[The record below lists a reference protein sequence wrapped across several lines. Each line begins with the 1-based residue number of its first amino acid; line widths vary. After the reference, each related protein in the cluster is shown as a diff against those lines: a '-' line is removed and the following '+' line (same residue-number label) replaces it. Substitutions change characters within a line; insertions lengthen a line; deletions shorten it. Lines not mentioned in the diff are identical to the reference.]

1 MSRPTARCS
10 ASSASCLRESRSRAS
25 ACRGADR
32 SDGASLTSIR
42 RDAVSRLLGDNPAI
56 AELERELAQRRD
68 HGLARTRRIVDSAQG
83 ARLSIDGRALLA
95 FASNDYLGLANAPE
109 VATAAR
115 DAIAHWGVGAGA
127 SHLIVGHAQPHA
139 ALEDALAAYVAPC
152 YGARALTFSSGYLAN
167 LAILTA
173 LASRNDVIFAD
184 RLNHACLTD
193 GALLSRAKLERY
205 RHCDVAALTRAMEA
219 AVGRRRFIV
228 TDAVFSMDGDIA
240 PLPELLALAERYD
253 AWLIVDDAHGLGVLG
268 EKGSGVLSHFG
279 LRSQRLIYVGTFGK
293 AAGGSGAAIVAH
305 RLVIDWLIQRA
316 RTYIFTTATPPG
328 IACAVEAALD
338 LIAGEEGA
346 ERRARLDR
354 HIAVWSAH
362 AQRLAAR
369 FGWQWMPSPTAIQ
382 PIVIG
387 ENAPALALAAA
398 LEREGIRIAA
408 IRPPT
413 VPAGTAR
420 LRITLSA
427 AHTDADIERLAQALE
442 AAGQSLQPAKAA

>member
-1 MSRPTARCS
+1 MRLLDDLQAGLDAIDAAHLRRVRRTAYSPT
-10 ASSASCLRESRSRAS
+10 
-25 ACRGADR
+25 DR
-32 SDGASLTSIR
+32 SQRISVPGEEPPDI
-42 RDAVSRLLGDNPAI
+42 LGFC
-56 AELERELAQRRD
+56 
-68 HGLARTRRIVDSAQG
+68 G
-83 ARLSIDGRALLA
+83 
-95 FASNDYLGLANAPE
+95 NDYLGLA
-109 VATAAR
+109 
-115 DAIAHWGVGAGA
+115 AHPALAEAVTQGTHQYGFGSGA
-127 SHLIVGHAQPHA
+127 SHLVSGHSIAHARLEARMAALQGEHIPDADALFFCTGYMANLAVVSAMAQAGGIRPADECTIFSDALNHASLIDGARLSRAPIKVYPHVDLA
-139 ALEDALAAYVAPC
+139 ALEALLAAS
-152 YGARALTFSSGYLAN
+152 T
-167 LAILTA
+167 
-173 LASRNDVIFAD
+173 SRN
-184 RLNHACLTD
+184 
-193 GALLSRAKLERY
+193 KL
-205 RHCDVAALTRAMEA
+205 
-219 AVGRRRFIV
+219 IV
-228 TDAVFSMDGDIA
+228 TDGVFSMDGDIA

-268 EKGSGVLSHFG
+268 EKGAGVLSHFG
-279 LRSQRLIYVGTFGK
+279 LRSKRLVYVGTFGK

-305 RLVIDWLIQRA
+305 RLVIDWLVQRA

-387 ENAPALALAAA
+387 ENAPALELAAA

>member
-1 MSRPTARCS
+1 MRLLDDLQAGLDAIDAAHLRRVRRTAYSPT
-10 ASSASCLRESRSRAS
+10 
-25 ACRGADR
+25 DR
-32 SDGASLTSIR
+32 SQRISVPGEAP
-42 RDAVSRLLGDNPAI
+42 RDILGFC
-56 AELERELAQRRD
+56 
-68 HGLARTRRIVDSAQG
+68 G
-83 ARLSIDGRALLA
+83 
-95 FASNDYLGLANAPE
+95 NDYLGLA
-109 VATAAR
+109 
-115 DAIAHWGVGAGA
+115 AHPALAEAMTRGTQQYGFGSGA
-127 SHLIVGHAQPHA
+127 SHLVSGHSIAHA
-139 ALEDALAAYVAPC
+139 RLEARMAAVQAEHIPEADALFFC
-152 YGARALTFSSGYLAN
+152 TGYMAN
-167 LAILTA
+167 LAVVSAMAQAGGIRPADECT
-173 LASRNDVIFAD
+173 IFSDA
-184 RLNHACLTD
+184 LNHASLID
-193 GALLSRAKLERY
+193 GARLSRAPVKVY
-205 RHCDVAALTRAMEA
+205 PHVDVAALEA
-219 AVGRRRFIV
+219 LLAASTSRNKLIV
-228 TDAVFSMDGDIA
+228 TDGVFSMDGDIA

-268 EKGSGVLSHFG
+268 ENGAGVLSHFG

-305 RLVIDWLIQRA
+305 RLVIDWLVQRA
-316 RTYIFTTATPPG
+316 RTYIFTTAAPPG

-338 LIAGEEGA
+338 LIASEEGD
-346 ERRARLDR
+346 ERCARLDR

-369 FGWQWMPSPTAIQ
+369 FGWQWMPSQTAIQ

>member
-1 MSRPTARCS
+1 MRLLDDLQAGLDAIDAAHLRRVRRTAYSPT
-10 ASSASCLRESRSRAS
+10 
-25 ACRGADR
+25 DR
-32 SDGASLTSIR
+32 SQRISVPGEEP
-42 RDAVSRLLGDNPAI
+42 RDILGFC
-56 AELERELAQRRD
+56 
-68 HGLARTRRIVDSAQG
+68 G
-83 ARLSIDGRALLA
+83 
-95 FASNDYLGLANAPE
+95 NDYLGLA
-109 VATAAR
+109 
-115 DAIAHWGVGAGA
+115 AHPALAEAVTQGTQQYGFGSGA
-127 SHLIVGHAQPHA
+127 SHLVSGHSIAHARLEARMA
-139 ALEDALAAYVAPC
+139 ALQAEHIPDADALFFC
-152 YGARALTFSSGYLAN
+152 TGYMAN
-167 LAILTA
+167 LAVVSAMAQAGGIRPADECT
-173 LASRNDVIFAD
+173 IFSDA
-184 RLNHACLTD
+184 LNHASLID
-193 GALLSRAKLERY
+193 GARLSRAPIKVYPHVDLGALEALLAASTSRNKL
-205 RHCDVAALTRAMEA
+205 
-219 AVGRRRFIV
+219 IV
-228 TDAVFSMDGDIA
+228 TDGVFSMDGDIA

-279 LRSQRLIYVGTFGK
+279 LRSKRLIYVGTFGK

-305 RLVIDWLIQRA
+305 RLVIDWLVQRA

>member
-1 MSRPTARCS
+1 MRLLDDLQAGLDAIDAAHLRRVRRTAYTPT
-10 ASSASCLRESRSRAS
+10 
-25 ACRGADR
+25 DR
-32 SDGASLTSIR
+32 SQRISVPGGEPCDI
-42 RDAVSRLLGDNPAI
+42 LGFC
-56 AELERELAQRRD
+56 
-68 HGLARTRRIVDSAQG
+68 G
-83 ARLSIDGRALLA
+83 
-95 FASNDYLGLANAPE
+95 NDYLGLAAHPVLAE
-109 VATAAR
+109 AVVHGAR
-115 DAIAHWGVGAGA
+115 QYGFGSGA
-127 SHLIVGHAQPHA
+127 SHLVSGHSVAHAQLEARMAALQAAHIPDADALFFCTGYMANLAVVSAMAQAGGIRPAEDCTIFSDALNHASLIDGARLSRAPVKVYPHVDMA
-139 ALEDALAAYVAPC
+139 ALEALLAAS
-152 YGARALTFSSGYLAN
+152 T
-167 LAILTA
+167 
-173 LASRNDVIFAD
+173 SRN
-184 RLNHACLTD
+184 
-193 GALLSRAKLERY
+193 KL
-205 RHCDVAALTRAMEA
+205 
-219 AVGRRRFIV
+219 IV
-228 TDAVFSMDGDIA
+228 TDGVFSMDGDIA
-240 PLPELLALAERYD
+240 PLPALLALAERYD

-268 EKGSGVLSHFG
+268 KDGAGVLSHFG
-279 LRSQRLIYVGTFGK
+279 LRSERIMYVGTFGK

-305 RLVIDWLIQRA
+305 RLAIDWLVQRA

-346 ERRARLDR
+346 TRRAVLNR

-413 VPAGTAR
+413 VPVGTAR

-427 AHTDADIERLAQALE
+427 AHTDADIERLALALE
-442 AAGQSLQPAKAA
+442 AAGQSLQPAQAA

>member
-1 MSRPTARCS
+1 MRLLDDLQAGLDAIDAAHLRRVRRTAYSPT
-10 ASSASCLRESRSRAS
+10 
-25 ACRGADR
+25 DR
-32 SDGASLTSIR
+32 SQRISVPGEEP
-42 RDAVSRLLGDNPAI
+42 RDILGFC
-56 AELERELAQRRD
+56 
-68 HGLARTRRIVDSAQG
+68 G
-83 ARLSIDGRALLA
+83 
-95 FASNDYLGLANAPE
+95 NDYLGLA
-109 VATAAR
+109 
-115 DAIAHWGVGAGA
+115 AHPALAEAVTQGTQQYGFGSGA
-127 SHLIVGHAQPHA
+127 SHLVSGHSIAHARLEARMAALQGEHIPDADALFFCTGYMANLAVVSAMAQAGGIRPADECTIFSDALNHASLIDGARLSRAPIKVYPHVDLA
-139 ALEDALAAYVAPC
+139 ALEALLAAS
-152 YGARALTFSSGYLAN
+152 T
-167 LAILTA
+167 
-173 LASRNDVIFAD
+173 SRN
-184 RLNHACLTD
+184 
-193 GALLSRAKLERY
+193 KL
-205 RHCDVAALTRAMEA
+205 
-219 AVGRRRFIV
+219 IV
-228 TDAVFSMDGDIA
+228 TDGVFSMDGDIA

-268 EKGSGVLSHFG
+268 EKGAGVLSHFG
-279 LRSQRLIYVGTFGK
+279 LRSKRLVYVGTFGK

-305 RLVIDWLIQRA
+305 RLVIDWLVQRA

-387 ENAPALALAAA
+387 ENAPALELAAA

>member
-1 MSRPTARCS
+1 MRLLDDLQAGLDAIDAAHLRRVRRTAYTPT
-10 ASSASCLRESRSRAS
+10 
-25 ACRGADR
+25 DR
-32 SDGASLTSIR
+32 SQRISVPGGEPCDI
-42 RDAVSRLLGDNPAI
+42 LGFC
-56 AELERELAQRRD
+56 
-68 HGLARTRRIVDSAQG
+68 G
-83 ARLSIDGRALLA
+83 
-95 FASNDYLGLANAPE
+95 NDYLGLAAHPALAE
-109 VATAAR
+109 AVVHGAR
-115 DAIAHWGVGAGA
+115 QYGFGSGA
-127 SHLIVGHAQPHA
+127 SHLVSGHSVAHAQLEARMAALQAAHIPDADALFFCTGYMANLAVVSAMTQAGGIRPAEDCTIFSDALNHASLIDGARLSRAPVKVYPHVDMA
-139 ALEDALAAYVAPC
+139 ALEALLAAS
-152 YGARALTFSSGYLAN
+152 T
-167 LAILTA
+167 
-173 LASRNDVIFAD
+173 SRN
-184 RLNHACLTD
+184 
-193 GALLSRAKLERY
+193 KL
-205 RHCDVAALTRAMEA
+205 
-219 AVGRRRFIV
+219 IV
-228 TDAVFSMDGDIA
+228 TDGVFSMDGDIA
-240 PLPELLALAERYD
+240 PLPALLALAERYD

-268 EKGSGVLSHFG
+268 KDGAGVLSHFG
-279 LRSQRLIYVGTFGK
+279 LRSERIMYVGTFGK

-305 RLVIDWLIQRA
+305 RLAIDWLVQRA

-346 ERRARLDR
+346 TRRAVLNR

-413 VPAGTAR
+413 VPVGTAR

-427 AHTDADIERLAQALE
+427 AHTDADIERLALALE
-442 AAGQSLQPAKAA
+442 AAGQSLQPAQAA

>member
-1 MSRPTARCS
+1 MRLLDDLQAGLDAIDAAHLRRVRRTAYSPT
-10 ASSASCLRESRSRAS
+10 
-25 ACRGADR
+25 DR
-32 SDGASLTSIR
+32 SQRISVPGEEP
-42 RDAVSRLLGDNPAI
+42 RDILGFC
-56 AELERELAQRRD
+56 
-68 HGLARTRRIVDSAQG
+68 G
-83 ARLSIDGRALLA
+83 
-95 FASNDYLGLANAPE
+95 NDYLGLA
-109 VATAAR
+109 
-115 DAIAHWGVGAGA
+115 AHPALAEAVTQGTQQYGFGSGA
-127 SHLIVGHAQPHA
+127 SHLVSGHSIAHARLEARMA
-139 ALEDALAAYVAPC
+139 ALQAEHIPDADALFFC
-152 YGARALTFSSGYLAN
+152 TGYMAN
-167 LAILTA
+167 LAVVSAMAQAGGIRPADECT
-173 LASRNDVIFAD
+173 IFSDA
-184 RLNHACLTD
+184 LNHASLID
-193 GALLSRAKLERY
+193 GARLSRAPIKVYPHVDLGALEALLAASTSRNKL
-205 RHCDVAALTRAMEA
+205 
-219 AVGRRRFIV
+219 IV
-228 TDAVFSMDGDIA
+228 TDGVFSMDGDIA

-268 EKGSGVLSHFG
+268 EKGAGVLSHFG
-279 LRSQRLIYVGTFGK
+279 LRSKRLVYVGTFGK

-305 RLVIDWLIQRA
+305 RLVTDWLVQRA

-328 IACAVEAALD
+328 IACAVEAALE
-338 LIAGEEGA
+338 LIASEEGA

-354 HIAVWSAH
+354 HIVVWSAH

-387 ENAPALALAAA
+387 ENAPALELAAA

>member
-1 MSRPTARCS
+1 MRLLDDLQAGLDAIDAAHLRRVRRTAYSPT
-10 ASSASCLRESRSRAS
+10 
-25 ACRGADR
+25 DR
-32 SDGASLTSIR
+32 SQRISVPGEEP
-42 RDAVSRLLGDNPAI
+42 RDILGFC
-56 AELERELAQRRD
+56 
-68 HGLARTRRIVDSAQG
+68 G
-83 ARLSIDGRALLA
+83 
-95 FASNDYLGLANAPE
+95 NDYLGLA
-109 VATAAR
+109 
-115 DAIAHWGVGAGA
+115 AHPALAEAVTHGTQQYGFGSGA
-127 SHLIVGHAQPHA
+127 SHLVSGHSIAHARLEARMAALQGEHIPDADALVFCTGYMANLAVVSAMAQAGGIRPADECTIFSDTLNHASLIDGARLSRAPIKVYPHVDLA
-139 ALEDALAAYVAPC
+139 ALETLLAAS
-152 YGARALTFSSGYLAN
+152 T
-167 LAILTA
+167 
-173 LASRNDVIFAD
+173 SRN
-184 RLNHACLTD
+184 
-193 GALLSRAKLERY
+193 KL
-205 RHCDVAALTRAMEA
+205 
-219 AVGRRRFIV
+219 IV
-228 TDAVFSMDGDIA
+228 TDGVFSMDGDIA

-268 EKGSGVLSHFG
+268 EKGAGVLSHFG
-279 LRSQRLIYVGTFGK
+279 LRSKRLVYVGTFGK

-305 RLVIDWLIQRA
+305 RLVIDWLVQRA

-387 ENAPALALAAA
+387 ENAPALELAAA

>member
-1 MSRPTARCS
+1 MRLLDDLQAGLDAIDAAHLRRVRRTAYTPT
-10 ASSASCLRESRSRAS
+10 
-25 ACRGADR
+25 DR
-32 SDGASLTSIR
+32 SQRISVPGGEPCDI
-42 RDAVSRLLGDNPAI
+42 LGFC
-56 AELERELAQRRD
+56 
-68 HGLARTRRIVDSAQG
+68 G
-83 ARLSIDGRALLA
+83 
-95 FASNDYLGLANAPE
+95 NDYLGLAAHPALAE
-109 VATAAR
+109 AVVHGAR
-115 DAIAHWGVGAGA
+115 QYGFGSGA
-127 SHLIVGHAQPHA
+127 SHLVSGHSVAHAQLEARMAALQAAHIPDADALFFCTGYMANLAVVSAMAQAGGIRPAEDCTIFSDALNHASLIDGARLSRAPVKVYPHVDMA
-139 ALEDALAAYVAPC
+139 ALEALLAAS
-152 YGARALTFSSGYLAN
+152 T
-167 LAILTA
+167 
-173 LASRNDVIFAD
+173 SRN
-184 RLNHACLTD
+184 
-193 GALLSRAKLERY
+193 KL
-205 RHCDVAALTRAMEA
+205 
-219 AVGRRRFIV
+219 IV
-228 TDAVFSMDGDIA
+228 TDGVFSMDGDIA
-240 PLPELLALAERYD
+240 PLPALLALAECYD

-268 EKGSGVLSHFG
+268 KDGAGVLSHFG
-279 LRSQRLIYVGTFGK
+279 LRSERIMYVGTFGK

-305 RLVIDWLIQRA
+305 RLAIDWLVQRA

-346 ERRARLDR
+346 TRRAVLNR

-413 VPAGTAR
+413 VPVGTAR

-427 AHTDADIERLAQALE
+427 AHTDADIERLALALE
-442 AAGQSLQPAKAA
+442 AAGQSLQPAQAA

>member
-1 MSRPTARCS
+1 MRLLDDLQAGLDAIDAAHLRRVRRTAYSPT
-10 ASSASCLRESRSRAS
+10 
-25 ACRGADR
+25 DR
-32 SDGASLTSIR
+32 SQRISVPGEEP
-42 RDAVSRLLGDNPAI
+42 RDILGFC
-56 AELERELAQRRD
+56 
-68 HGLARTRRIVDSAQG
+68 G
-83 ARLSIDGRALLA
+83 
-95 FASNDYLGLANAPE
+95 NDYLGLA
-109 VATAAR
+109 
-115 DAIAHWGVGAGA
+115 AHPDLAEAVTQGTQQYGFGSGA
-127 SHLIVGHAQPHA
+127 SHLVSGHSIAHARLEARMAALQGEHIPDADALFFCTGYMANLAVVSAMAQAGGIRPADECTIFSDALNHASLIDGARLSRAPIKVYPHVDLA
-139 ALEDALAAYVAPC
+139 ALEALLAAS
-152 YGARALTFSSGYLAN
+152 T
-167 LAILTA
+167 
-173 LASRNDVIFAD
+173 SRN
-184 RLNHACLTD
+184 
-193 GALLSRAKLERY
+193 KL
-205 RHCDVAALTRAMEA
+205 
-219 AVGRRRFIV
+219 IV
-228 TDAVFSMDGDIA
+228 TDGVFSMDGDIA

-268 EKGSGVLSHFG
+268 EKGAGVLSHFG
-279 LRSQRLIYVGTFGK
+279 LRSKRLVYVGTFGK

-305 RLVIDWLIQRA
+305 RLVIDWLVQRA

-328 IACAVEAALD
+328 IACAVEAALE
-338 LIAGEEGA
+338 LIASEEGA

-387 ENAPALALAAA
+387 ENAPALELAAA

>member
-1 MSRPTARCS
+1 MRLLDDLQAGLDAIDAAHLRRVRRTAYSPT
-10 ASSASCLRESRSRAS
+10 
-25 ACRGADR
+25 DR
-32 SDGASLTSIR
+32 SQRISVPGEEP
-42 RDAVSRLLGDNPAI
+42 RDILGFC
-56 AELERELAQRRD
+56 
-68 HGLARTRRIVDSAQG
+68 G
-83 ARLSIDGRALLA
+83 
-95 FASNDYLGLANAPE
+95 NDYLGLA
-109 VATAAR
+109 
-115 DAIAHWGVGAGA
+115 AHPALAEAVTQGTQQYGFGSGA
-127 SHLIVGHAQPHA
+127 SHLVSGHSIAHARLEARMA
-139 ALEDALAAYVAPC
+139 ALQAEHIPDADALFFC
-152 YGARALTFSSGYLAN
+152 TGYMAN
-167 LAILTA
+167 LAVVSAMAQAGGIRPADECT
-173 LASRNDVIFAD
+173 IFSDA
-184 RLNHACLTD
+184 LNHASLID
-193 GALLSRAKLERY
+193 GARLSRAPIKVYPHVDLGALEALLAASTSRNKL
-205 RHCDVAALTRAMEA
+205 
-219 AVGRRRFIV
+219 IV
-228 TDAVFSMDGDIA
+228 TDGVFSMDGDIA

-268 EKGSGVLSHFG
+268 EKGAGVLSHFG
-279 LRSQRLIYVGTFGK
+279 LRSKRLVYVGTFGK

-305 RLVIDWLIQRA
+305 RLVTDWLVQRA

-328 IACAVEAALD
+328 IACAVEAALE
-338 LIAGEEGA
+338 LIASEEGA

-354 HIAVWSAH
+354 HIVVWNAH

-387 ENAPALALAAA
+387 ENAPALELAAA